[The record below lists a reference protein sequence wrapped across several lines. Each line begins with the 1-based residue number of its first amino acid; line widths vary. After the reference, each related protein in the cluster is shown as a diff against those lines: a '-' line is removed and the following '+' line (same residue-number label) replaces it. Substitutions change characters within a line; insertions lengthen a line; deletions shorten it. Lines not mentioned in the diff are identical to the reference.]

1 MIGVLAVLSPTI
13 DDVLT
18 KGNNN
23 AGADA
28 VSTQAA
34 QLIEKNFPDTDA
46 VPAILTVRGRDANV
60 SKVLAAVDSVRENVD
75 RFGPSISATCKRPRP
90 TCVPANAAEM
100 TSGDTNL
107 MIIPVTGDPTT
118 TEYRDDIKTLR
129 AELAHTFGVEDLT
142 TDAAPVHVTGP
153 VGIVTDTVNVFA
165 GEDKILPLA
174 RR

>member
-34 QLIEKNFPDTDA
+34 QLIEKNFPDADA

-60 SKVLAAVDSVRENVD
+60 SKVLVAVDSVRENVD

-107 MIIPVTGDPTT
+107 VVIPVTGDPTT

-129 AELAHTFGVEDLT
+129 AELAHAFG
-142 TDAAPVHVTGP
+142 
-153 VGIVTDTVNVFA
+153 
-165 GEDKILPLA
+165 
-174 RR
+174 